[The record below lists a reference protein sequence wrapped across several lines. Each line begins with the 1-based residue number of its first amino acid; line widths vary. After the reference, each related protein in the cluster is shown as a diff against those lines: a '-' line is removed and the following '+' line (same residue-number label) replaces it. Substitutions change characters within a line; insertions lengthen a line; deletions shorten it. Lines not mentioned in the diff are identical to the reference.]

1 MSDLLTWLPRRR
13 IPPDV
18 IRIAVVAGLP
28 PPRPT
33 RLPPPPL
40 ERKPRLAIILWAV
53 SEGAMRR
60 QCIYTAT
67 LFAALIAPA
76 IVVASERVDIC
87 AQYSATGDSYHVAAI
102 STNGSELN
110 EATNTL
116 NYDSLSSYIVISWPD
131 DETTVIEMDAPFS
144 GPTYVQT
151 GGTDQEGHLWEISA
165 YSPVRVSEAQ
175 SCNNQ
180 LAW

>member
-1 MSDLLTWLPRRR
+1 
-13 IPPDV
+13 
-18 IRIAVVAGLP
+18 
-28 PPRPT
+28 
-33 RLPPPPL
+33 
-40 ERKPRLAIILWAV
+40 
-53 SEGAMRR
+53 MRS
-60 QCIYTAT
+60 QCVYTAT

-76 IVVASERVDIC
+76 IVVASERVVIC
-87 AQYSATGDSYHVAAI
+87 AQYSATGDLYHVAAI

-116 NYDSLSSYIVISWPD
+116 NYDFLSSYIVISWPD

-165 YSPVRVSEAQ
+165 YSPVA
-175 SCNNQ
+175 CK
-180 LAW
+180 